1 MFKISEVS
9 REKKKK
15 KKKTKKN
22 TKECFFLNSKK
33 NLSFFFL
40 IKCL

>member
-9 REKKKK
+9 REKKKKK

-33 NLSFFFL
+33 NLSFFFS
-40 IKCL
+40 